1 MDRPLG
7 ALKPSTRWVGRP
19 LEHAAV
25 LDSTNLRVEE
35 LARQGAPEG
44 TVVIADRQ
52 TAGRGRVGRS
62 FFSPAGVSLYLSLL
76 LRPQVGP
83 ERLHEHVFVASLAVA
98 RIAAAHVAS
107 ERVAIKWPNDVQ
119 IDGRKTAG
127 INAPAQIA
135 DGRVQFLVLGIGVN
149 VNTPQE
155 LFPEELQATATS
167 LAIAA
172 GHPLDRTAVAEALLC
187 ELERGID
194 ALRASGFPALLDEWR
209 AYFRMRGTRVRI
221 GGPGI
226 AVEREGI
233 AEDVDIDGALILR
246 VRHGDRVERERVLA
260 GDVALLEE
268 R

>member
-1 MDRPLG
+1 MDRPLD
-7 ALKPSTRWVGRP
+7 ALKPSTRWVARS

-25 LDSTNLRVEE
+25 LESTNLRMEA
-35 LARQGAPEG
+35 LAREGAPEG
-44 TVVIADRQ
+44 TVVLADRQ
-52 TAGRGRVGRS
+52 TAGRGRAGRS

-83 ERLHEHVFVASLAVA
+83 ERLHEHVFAASLAVA
-98 RIAAAHVAS
+98 RIAAGHVTG

-135 DGRVQFLVLGIGVN
+135 DGRVQFLVLGIGLN
-149 VNTPQE
+149 VNTAPE
-155 LFPEELQATATS
+155 LFPAELQATATS

-172 GHPLDRTAVAEALLC
+172 GHTLDRTAVAEALLA
-187 ELERGID
+187 ELERCIE
-194 ALRASGFPALLDEWR
+194 ALRAHGFPALLDDWR
-209 AYFRMRGTRVRI
+209 MYFRMRGTRVRI

-233 AEDVDIDGALILR
+233 AEDVDGDGALILS
-246 VRHGDRVERERVLA
+246 VRHGARVERERVLA